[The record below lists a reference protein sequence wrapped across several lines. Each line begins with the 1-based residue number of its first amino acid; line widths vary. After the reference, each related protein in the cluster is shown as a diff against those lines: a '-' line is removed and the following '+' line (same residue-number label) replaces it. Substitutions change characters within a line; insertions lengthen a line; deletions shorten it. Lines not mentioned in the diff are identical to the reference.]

1 MRDKEFGNTL
11 EGQRKL
17 DSLARR
23 LDGLP
28 LEEEIL
34 SIDKDQSGKVI
45 ELRDEQLAAQWT
57 YEGSYLKFSEAST
70 EATKFETD
78 SMDAAYEYTRVFLR
92 GIKRRN
98 AKRQISLVPSPT
110 SQSLNVQSFQ
120 SGQVSDYGS

>member
-57 YEGSYLKFSEAST
+57 YEGRYLKFSEGLHRS
-70 EATKFETD
+70 D
-78 SMDAAYEYTRVFLR
+78 QVQ
-92 GIKRRN
+92 N
-98 AKRQISLVPSPT
+98 RQHGCRI
-110 SQSLNVQSFQ
+110 
-120 SGQVSDYGS
+120 

>member
-11 EGQRKL
+11 EGARKL

-23 LDGLP
+23 LAGLP

-70 EATKFETD
+70 ETTKFETD
-78 SMDAAYEYTRVFLR
+78 SMDAAYEHTRVFLR

-110 SQSLNVQSFQ
+110 
-120 SGQVSDYGS
+120 